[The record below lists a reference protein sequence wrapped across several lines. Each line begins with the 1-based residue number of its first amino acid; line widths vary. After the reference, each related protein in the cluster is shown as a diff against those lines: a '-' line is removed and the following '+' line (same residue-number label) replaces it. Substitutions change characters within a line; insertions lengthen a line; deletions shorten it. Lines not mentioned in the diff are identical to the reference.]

1 MLGFREGGDA
11 VCRLYAQK
19 PTEETNMYD
28 EDELEAASQQ
38 CEALFA
44 REFEA
49 CMGELGAM
57 RFDE

>member
-1 MLGFREGGDA
+1 M
-11 VCRLYAQK
+11 CRLYAQK

-28 EDELEAASQQ
+28 EDELEAASQP
-38 CEALFA
+38 CEALLT

-49 CMGELGAM
+49 LMGELGAM